1 MHYEIIR
8 IPCCGE
14 RKKLTTITV
23 NNNSEKEQTL

>member
-14 RKKLTTITV
+14 RKNLTTFTV